1 MKVSLAIAVAAAVIG
16 TALPAEAASKKD
28 RNAALAQREASCK
41 AQAAQKY
48 SAIRFMARGEY
59 VNKCMGRNAQAKNAQ
74 AKTVKPKAKKNAKA
88 S

>member
-1 MKVSLAIAVAAAVIG
+1 MKVFTAIAVAAVIAG
-16 TALPAEAASKKD
+16 VALPAEAAGKKD

-41 AQAAQKY
+41 AQAAKKY

-59 VNKCMGRNAQAKNAQ
+59 VNKCMGQNAQAKA
-74 AKTVKPKAKKNAKA
+74 VKPKAKKNAKA

>member
-1 MKVSLAIAVAAAVIG
+1 MKISTAIAVAAVIVG
-16 TALPAEAASKKD
+16 SALSAEAASRKD

-41 AQAAQKY
+41 AQAAKKY

-59 VNKCMGRNAQAKNAQ
+59 VNRCMGQNAQAKA
-74 AKTVKPKAKKNAKA
+74 VKPKARKNAKA

>member
-1 MKVSLAIAVAAAVIG
+1 MKVSIAIAVAATIVG
-16 TALPAEAASKKD
+16 LALPAEAASKKD

-41 AQAAQKY
+41 AQAAEKY

-59 VNKCMGRNAQAKNAQ
+59 VNKCMGRSAQAKA
-74 AKTVKPKAKKNAKA
+74 VKPKAKKNAKA

>member
-1 MKVSLAIAVAAAVIG
+1 MKVLTAIAVAAVVVG
-16 TALPAEAASKKD
+16 MALPAEAAGKKD

-41 AQAAQKY
+41 AQAAKKY

-59 VNKCMGRNAQAKNAQ
+59 VNKCMGQNAQAKA
-74 AKTVKPKAKKNAKA
+74 VKPKTKKNAKA

>member
-1 MKVSLAIAVAAAVIG
+1 MNISIAMVVAAAIVSL
-16 TALPAEAASKKD
+16 ALPAEASSRKD

-48 SAIRFMARGEY
+48 SAIRFMARREY
-59 VNKCMGRNAQAKNAQ
+59 VNKCMGQNAQAKA
-74 AKTVKPKAKKNAKA
+74 VKPKAKKNAKA

>member
-1 MKVSLAIAVAAAVIG
+1 MKVSTAIAVAAVIAG
-16 TALPAEAASKKD
+16 VALPAEAASKKD

-48 SAIRFMARGEY
+48 SAIRFMARREY
-59 VNKCMGRNAQAKNAQ
+59 VNKCMGQNAQAKA
-74 AKTVKPKAKKNAKA
+74 VKPKAKKNAKA

>member
-1 MKVSLAIAVAAAVIG
+1 MKVSTAIAVAAVIVG
-16 TALPAEAASKKD
+16 LALPAEAASKKD

-48 SAIRFMARGEY
+48 SAIRFMARREH
-59 VNKCMGRNAQAKNAQ
+59 VNKCMGQNAQAKA
-74 AKTVKPKAKKNAKA
+74 VKPKAKKNAKT